1 MERKKKGLKK
11 VGKIMASNN
20 NLKEL
25 KKKASLLSEAAEIIS
40 VQEKDLPRVVKRFQ
54 NEIEEM
60 DKKLK
65 S

>member
-1 MERKKKGLKK
+1 METKKKTIKE

-20 NLKEL
+20 NSKEL
-25 KKKASLLSEAAEIIS
+25 KKRARLLSEAAEIIS
-40 VQEKDLPRVVKRFQ
+40 VQEKDLPRVVKRFLD
-54 NEIEEM
+54 EIKEM